1 MFSCVAGDLEAHMSL
16 VLSLSHYNDYGNDQA
31 SEIAMQNFSMFC
43 LAPEFILRRH
53 ELYVACQV
61 PLSMGFP
68 SKNTGVRCHFLLQ
81 EIFST
86 QRLNPGLQHC
96 RWTLYCLSHE
106 GSPEYIHT

>member
-1 MFSCVAGDLEAHMSL
+1 MSLSHSQVMFSCVAGDLEARVSL

-68 SKNTGVRCHFLLQ
+68 SKNTGVRCHFL
-81 EIFST
+81 FSRRSS
-86 QRLNPGLQHC
+86 QPRD
-96 RWTLYCLSHE
+96 
-106 GSPEYIHT
+106 